1 MHPILFKIGSIPVY
15 SFGLLMGLGFI
26 VGSAILTK
34 DLVRRGYD
42 QNLGST
48 ITLLAI
54 IFGLTGS
61 KILFLLENINDFLDH
76 PSMAISPGG
85 LTWYGGFILAT
96 IVIWQYSKKKNIP
109 FLRIADATSPALL
122 LGYGIAR
129 MGCHLSGDGDYGFPT
144 TVPWAAVYSNG
155 TYPPSL
161 AFRDFPE
168 IVQKYGVNG
177 IVPDTIPVHPTPVY
191 EFLAGL
197 VLFGILWSLRKKF
210 TVDGQVFSLYL
221 IMAGSARFLVELLR
235 INPRVL
241 LGLSEAQL
249 ISIGII
255 IIGII
260 GSILLNQQ
268 REIDIK

>member
-1 MHPILFKIGSIPVY
+1 MHPILFKIGSVPVY

-26 VGSAILTK
+26 AGSMVLSK
-34 DLVRRGYD
+34 DLTRRGYD

-54 IFGLTGS
+54 IFGLIGS
-61 KILFLLENINDFLDH
+61 KALFLLENLDDFLNH

-96 IVIWQYSKKKNIP
+96 IVIWQYTKKKKIP

-129 MGCHLSGDGDYGFPT
+129 LGCHLSGDGDYGFPT
-144 TVPWAAVYSNG
+144 SLPWASVYANG

-191 EFLAGL
+191 EFLAGV
-197 VLFGILWSLRKKF
+197 VLFVILWNLRKKL
-210 TVDGQVFSLYL
+210 TLDGQIFSLYL
-221 IMAGSARFLVELLR
+221 IMTGTARFLVEFLR
-235 INPRVL
+235 INPRIF

-260 GSILLNQQ
+260 GSITLNQRRAKSIQ
-268 REIDIK
+268 